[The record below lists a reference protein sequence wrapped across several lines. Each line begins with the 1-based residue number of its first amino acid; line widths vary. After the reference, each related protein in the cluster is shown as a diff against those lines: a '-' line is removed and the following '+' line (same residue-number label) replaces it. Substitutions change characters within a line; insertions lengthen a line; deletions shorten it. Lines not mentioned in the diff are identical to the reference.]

1 MNNNSTQ
8 QENKE
13 IDLLQVSNSIKKGL
27 NNTLTFVPKTIKFL
41 KKNIVF
47 LVLLFIL
54 GAVGGFFYNKL
65 AEKYDSNIIVTPN
78 FDTVDYLNEKI
89 VLLNSKIQQNDTVFL
104 NKVGL
109 NKSSKITGI
118 KITPIT
124 NLYKFLNEED
134 NYYEIFKTLAENN
147 DAKKVA
153 EDPETSKYFKN
164 HLITINSNKKV
175 DKNDLGNI
183 MNYLNSSKHYE
194 TIRIDILQNLKD
206 KIIFNDSTVYQIDAI
221 LKKAGSQTSINS
233 TLTVNGESQ
242 LNNLVEEKIKLIE
255 ENHQLKVHQHNLK
268 YIIAPLDFSE
278 NIVRK
283 TTFSSKYHLLFPVL
297 LIGLFLLFSLVRKI
311 K

>member
-1 MNNNSTQ
+1 M
-8 QENKE
+8 
-13 IDLLQVSNSIKKGL
+13 QVSNSIKKGL
-27 NNTLTFVPKTIKFL
+27 NKYVNFVPKTIKFL
-41 KKNIVF
+41 KKKILFF

-164 HLITINSNKKV
+164 HLITINSNKKI

-183 MNYLNSSKHYE
+183 MNL
-194 TIRIDILQNLKD
+194 
-206 KIIFNDSTVYQIDAI
+206 
-221 LKKAGSQTSINS
+221 SQF
-233 TLTVNGESQ
+233 E
-242 LNNLVEEKIKLIE
+242 
-255 ENHQLKVHQHNLK
+255 
-268 YIIAPLDFSE
+268 
-278 NIVRK
+278 
-283 TTFSSKYHLLFPVL
+283 
-297 LIGLFLLFSLVRKI
+297 
-311 K
+311 

>member
-8 QENKE
+8 QESNE

-27 NNTLTFVPKTIKFL
+27 NSTLNFIPKTIKFI
-41 KKNIVF
+41 KKNIIV
-47 LVLLFIL
+47 LILLFIL
-54 GAVGGFFYNKL
+54 GGVGGFFYNKL
-65 AEKYDSNIIVTPN
+65 AEKYESNIIVAPN

-89 VLLNSKIQQNDTVFL
+89 ILLNSKIQQNDTVFL

-109 NKSSKITGI
+109 KKTSKITNI
-118 KITPIT
+118 SVKPIT

-153 EDPETSKYFKN
+153 EDPATSKYFKN
-164 HLITINSNKKV
+164 HLITIGSNKKV
-175 DKNDLGNI
+175 AQSDLENI
-183 MNYLNSSKHYE
+183 IKYLNSSTYYE
-194 TIRIDILQNLKD
+194 IIRVDILQNLKD
-206 KIIFNDSTVYQIDAI
+206 KIVVNDSTVYQIDKI

-242 LNNLVEEKIKLIE
+242 LNNLVEEKIKLVE
-255 ENHQLKVHQHNLK
+255 ENHQLKIHQHNLK
-268 YIIAPLDFSE
+268 YIITPLNFSE
-278 NIVRK
+278 NIIDNKGFNGR
-283 TTFSSKYHLLFPVL
+283 YHLFFPL
-297 LIGLFLLFSLVRKI
+297 IFIGLFLLFSLVRKI